1 MSEKKNSRV
10 NTYVAVT
17 GAFCALIMVVS
28 ATDPSPALRVPIL
41 IGSAVV
47 LMIMAFLLGKEARA
61 QKSSEKELDDQV

>member
-1 MSEKKNSRV
+1 MSEKNSRV

-17 GAFCALIMVVS
+17 GAFCALVVVIS
-28 ATDPSPALRVPIL
+28 ATDPFPALRPPIL

-61 QKSSEKELDDQV
+61 QKSPEKELDDRG